1 MRDTCFLLG
10 AGASVEAGLPA
21 MARLRSDFLTAYE
34 EQVLSGCLHE
44 FIESWCEHQHIAY
57 TDGFNQHVMW
67 EHHLLGS
74 DQIPLR
80 IWKLHGSTSR
90 ACAGPTRSE

>member
-57 TDGFNQHVMW
+57 TDGFNQHDAKVCTFTRAV
-67 EHHLLGS
+67 LL
-74 DQIPLR
+74 PCR
-80 IWKLHGSTSR
+80 P
-90 ACAGPTRSE
+90 AGAV